1 MLSITLINIKQ
12 YGDQMLYFILELPVH
27 YEKAS
32 IENSGRNLEVETEA
46 EAIEELY
53 LLVCSV

>member
-1 MLSITLINIKQ
+1 
-12 YGDQMLYFILELPVH
+12 MLYFILELPVH